1 MTDAAGR
8 VGTEMT
14 AVPGRGL
21 APDLETDGE
30 VIGLAA
36 GTGGIV
42 IVMWIVIGTVNVGT

>member
-1 MTDAAGR
+1 MT
-8 VGTEMT
+8 V
-14 AVPGRGL
+14 VPAQGL
-21 APDLETDGE
+21 DLDLETDGE